1 MGFSGLKDMK
11 TMQVEVVSA
20 EAEIFSGPATLLS
33 ATAIAGE
40 LGIYPNHT
48 PLLTNLKAGDVR
60 IQTED
65 GEEQVIYVSGGI
77 LEVTPKKVTVLS
89 DTAIR
94 ADDIDEAAAI
104 DAQKKA
110 EQALKDSNA
119 DIDYAKA
126 KAELIQAAAQLQA
139 LKKAVKRG

>member
-1 MGFSGLKDMK
+1 MS

-20 EAEIFSGPATLLS
+20 ESEIFSGQATMLI
-33 ATAIAGE
+33 ATAESGE
-40 LGIYPNHT
+40 LGIYPQHT

-60 IQTED
+60 VQTED

-94 ADDIDEAAAI
+94 AADIDEAAAI

-110 EQALKDSNA
+110 EQALKDTSA
-119 DIDYAKA
+119 DINYAKA
-126 KAELIQAAAQLQA
+126 KADLAQAAAQLQA
-139 LKKAVKRG
+139 LKKVVKRRS

>member
-1 MGFSGLKDMK
+1 MS

-20 EAEIFSGPATLLS
+20 EAEIFSGKATMLI
-33 ATAIAGE
+33 ATAQSGE
-40 LGIYPNHT
+40 MGIYPQHT

-60 IQTED
+60 VQTED

-94 ADDIDEAAAI
+94 AADIDEAAAI

-110 EQALKDSNA
+110 EQALKDTSA
-119 DIDYAKA
+119 DINYAKA
-126 KAELIQAAAQLQA
+126 KADLAQAAAQLQA
-139 LKKAVKRG
+139 LKKVVKRR